1 MAAEVRADANL
12 CIGAVRGELQSRVCG
27 NRARARHPNPSQ
39 LWPPSSWPGAALVY
53 SLRLCPQVVKYHP
66 GDND

>member
-27 NRARARHPNPSQ
+27 NRAQARHPNPSQ
-39 LWPPSSWPGAALVY
+39 LLPPSSWPGAALVCY
-53 SLRLCPQVVKYHP
+53 LRLYPQVVTYHP
-66 GDND
+66 GDNE

>member
-27 NRARARHPNPSQ
+27 NRARAATPIRLNSGLPLLGQVLH
-39 LWPPSSWPGAALVY
+39 LSSL
-53 SLRLCPQVVKYHP
+53 
-66 GDND
+66 